1 MLAQNFKS
9 AVELAISEKH
19 RDALIKTLVLF
30 ETGKLKHTSYY
41 EGYISNGNFSGL
53 FNISNSKFSGL
64 FNMGCWRRRSPCG
77 TVACIGGTAEMI
89 GNVSFFYA
97 NCDTETELFKLFY
110 PRVYYPLDMI
120 TVEQAARALR
130 NYLSDSCADWQ
141 RVLWEG

>member
-9 AVELAISEKH
+9 AVELAIGEKH

-30 ETGKLKHTSYY
+30 ETGKLKYTSDY
-41 EGYISNGNFSGL
+41 EGCIY
-53 FNISNSKFSGL
+53 SNSKFSGL

-110 PRVYYPLDMI
+110 PRVHYSLDMI

-130 NYLSDSCADWQ
+130 NYLSDGCADWQ
-141 RVLWEG
+141 KVLWEG